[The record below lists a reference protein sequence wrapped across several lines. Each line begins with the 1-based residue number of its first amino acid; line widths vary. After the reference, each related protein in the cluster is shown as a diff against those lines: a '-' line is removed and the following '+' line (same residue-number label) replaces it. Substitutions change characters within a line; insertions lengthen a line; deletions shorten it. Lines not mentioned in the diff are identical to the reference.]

1 MPKVP
6 MMILYWIG
14 SQEKSF
20 LNSALRK
27 SSRDVILIFFDE
39 NEKSILDERVCGI
52 CSGSGC

>member
-27 SSRDVILIFFDE
+27 SSRDVILLFFDE